1 MNKYFILNPVSG
13 FIRLS
18 IVILLCMAFAFGCAR
33 RPTAP
38 PPPKALP
45 GHPKPYKVL
54 GQWYQPVPSA
64 KDFQQDGIASWYG
77 EQFHGKKTS
86 NGEIYDMYALTA
98 AHKTLPLGTW
108 VRVYNTNNDKEVV
121 VRINDRG
128 PFVGN
133 RIIDLSYTAARKL
146 DMVGP
151 GTAPVVVVAL
161 GAAKN
166 PTQPSETPTEFI
178 PVNYDSGTF
187 TFQVGAFKNKDNAER
202 LVQNLN
208 TKYKNAHISLYD
220 AGQEIFYRVRVGK
233 YTSLQQIM
241 KEESLLAE
249 AGYTDAFIV
258 AE

>member
-1 MNKYFILNPVSG
+1 MG
-13 FIRLS
+13 
-18 IVILLCMAFAFGCAR
+18 
-33 RPTAP
+33 
-38 PPPKALP
+38 
-45 GHPKPYKVL
+45 
-54 GQWYQPVPSA
+54 
-64 KDFQQDGIASWYG
+64 
-77 EQFHGKKTS
+77 
-86 NGEIYDMYALTA
+86 
-98 AHKTLPLGTW
+98 
-108 VRVYNTNNDKEVV
+108 NT
-121 VRINDRG
+121 DR
-128 PFVGN
+128 
-133 RIIDLSYTAARKL
+133 
-146 DMVGP
+146 
-151 GTAPVVVVAL
+151 
-161 GAAKN
+161 
-166 PTQPSETPTEFI
+166 FI